1 MAIIDFGLDPVLSF
15 QYRVV
20 FLPAAV
26 TNIGKSSV
34 AKPSPMGGL
43 MATGADALVAAAN
56 LVLGF
61 NQISEVSLETEVETY
76 REGGQNNLLHS
87 FPNGTSAGSITLS
100 HGLSRTSVA
109 ALLNNLIAGSDGS
122 DFHEG
127 QFALII
133 AYFQKMPIPF
143 TGYALPLPTFWY
155 FTDVWPSKIEIA
167 SAGGSS
173 SEVLIESLTL
183 TVKKAELDFI
193 KLGNSFSTIKSLVR

>member
-1 MAIIDFGLDPVLSF
+1 MAIIDFGLDPVLNF

-20 FLPAAV
+20 FLPAAI
-26 TNIGKSSV
+26 TNIGKSIV
-34 AKPSPMGGL
+34 AKPSGG
-43 MATGADALVAAAN
+43 MMVTGADALVAAAN

-109 ALLNNLIAGSDGS
+109 ALLNDLIAGSSG
-122 DFHEG
+122 DFYKG

-155 FTDVWPSKIEIA
+155 FTDVWPSKIEVA

-173 SEVLIESLTL
+173 GEVLIESLTL
-183 TVKKAELDFI
+183 TIKKAELDFI
-193 KLGNSFSTIKSLVR
+193 KLKNSFSTIKSLVG